1 MCFWPRA
8 SVHQWLGFGLTNEEG
23 VGPESEP
30 LENAHWVIINT
41 HHLVVVCSV
50 RSHNFANYYIYE
62 TEATDSSFED
72 IELTKIVQ
80 NNETTW
86 IGTVSADG
94 ANLTWVNMTVT
105 DLASGAIVKM
115 TNEGKLYSHPF
126 LGVDDA
132 EVVVDGKTVD
142 FRCSEHCVYGESI
155 EVEAESSK

>member
-1 MCFWPRA
+1 M
-8 SVHQWLGFGLTNEEG
+8 
-23 VGPESEP
+23 
-30 LENAHWVIINT
+30 
-41 HHLVVVCSV
+41 
-50 RSHNFANYYIYE
+50 
-62 TEATDSSFED
+62 
-72 IELTKIVQ
+72 TKIVQ

-86 IGTVSADG
+86 IGTVSANG

-126 LGVDDA
+126 LGVEDA

-155 EVEAESSK
+155 GVALTESTT